1 MALVVAQNFWEQV
14 FNFGPRKKPIKKKI
28 RANTQASRA
37 GHRAPSS
44 RSLALARTQAPPRPS
59 PPPPARRRSGLAARL
74 AWLSSGV
81 APRPR
86 PWPPSPS
93 RPSASPLTAST
104 DPQTGHGRRAARRRA
119 QTRGGTGRR
128 PTPEP
133 LLRRAR
139 GRPSAPTPCGPAP
152 LPTEAVHCVQVSI
165 LSIVFQFL
173 FSFDFN
179 Y

>member
-1 MALVVAQNFWEQV
+1 MALVVGQNFWEQV

-74 AWLSSGV
+74 AWLTSGV
-81 APRPR
+81 APR
-86 PWPPSPS
+86 PPSPS

-104 DPQTGHGRRAARRRA
+104 DPRTGHGRRAARRRA

-152 LPTEAVHCVQVSI
+152 LPTEAVHYVQVSI
-165 LSIVFQFL
+165 LLIVF
-173 FSFDFN
+173 
-179 Y
+179 